1 MLGLG
6 RILAILRKEGASVPV
21 DEIIDA
27 SKGYEL
33 QPIVKSFN
41 LFLKDLKV
49 GVLSYSKENGTWYFE
64 YSEEFKHNSN
74 NYNLIIGFPDINKR
88 Y

>member
-33 QPIVKSFN
+33 QPTKRVLN

-49 GVLSYSKENGTWYFE
+49 GVLSYSERKWNMVF
-64 YSEEFKHNSN
+64 
-74 NYNLIIGFPDINKR
+74 
-88 Y
+88 